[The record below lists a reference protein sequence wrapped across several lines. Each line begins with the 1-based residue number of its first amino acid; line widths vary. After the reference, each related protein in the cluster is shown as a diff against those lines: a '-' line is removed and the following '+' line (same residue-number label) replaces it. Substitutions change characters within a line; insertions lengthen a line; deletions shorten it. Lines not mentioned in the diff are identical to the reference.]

1 MKNIISI
8 ALLLYIGVGLFLYL
22 KQRSFI
28 YFPVGDKSSTL
39 SSRMLDNDG
48 HSINIYVLNETAV
61 NAIIYFGGNAEN
73 VAHNADS
80 FSTKFSDYAVYLI
93 NYRGYGGS
101 TGTPSESAIYSDALK
116 VFDSIKLDHPSTVV
130 MGRSLGSAVATYVA
144 AQRAVH
150 KLILVTPFDS
160 VQRIAQ
166 SQFPIYPMSLLLKD
180 KHDSFARAK
189 HIQARTLVIAA
200 TQDRVIKMP
209 RTQRL
214 LTGFET
220 DVEFHALEG
229 VGHNDISSHPNYY
242 RLIEQFLFTSA
253 DAK

>member
-61 NAIIYFGGNAEN
+61 NAIIYFGGNAE
-73 VAHNADS
+73 
-80 FSTKFSDYAVYLI
+80 KFSDYAVYLI

-150 KLILVTPFDS
+150 KLILVTPFDR